1 MRVVAVL
8 GSHRNGGDSSKIAEG
23 IVKGLDLQA
32 RDEQVVVALNRC
44 RILPCL
50 ACDQC
55 KNEDCVIQ
63 DDFEAIMAEIEKAD
77 LVIFATPVYFNGVS
91 SMMKTFIDRAQ
102 QYFTSPDQFSEKT
115 RDVILIAT
123 GGAKEYDEQ
132 FEGIR
137 LNFKFFIQYLN
148 GKLWN
153 FIQVPGTD
161 KMPVDER
168 QDLMK
173 NMKLIGRQWRDL
185 YDARS

>member
-1 MRVVAVL
+1 MRVVVVL
-8 GSHRNGGDSSKIAEG
+8 GSHRKGGDSSKLAEG
-23 IVKGLDLQA
+23 VAQGLDLKA
-32 RDEQVVVALNRC
+32 TDEQVVVALNRC

-55 KNEDCVIQ
+55 KDDDCVIQ

-77 LVIFATPVYFNGVS
+77 LVVFATPVYFNGVS

-102 QYFTSPDQFSEKT
+102 QYFHGSQAFSEKS

-123 GGAKEYDEQ
+123 GGAEEYEEQ
-132 FEGIR
+132 FAGVR
-137 LNFKFFIQYLN
+137 LNFTFFIQYLN

-153 FIQVPGTD
+153 FVQVSGTD

-168 QDLMK
+168 QGLMK
-173 NMKLIGRQWRDL
+173 NMHMIGRQWREL

>member
-8 GSHRNGGDSSKIAEG
+8 GSHRNGGDSSKVAEG
-23 IVKGLDLQA
+23 IVQGLDLQPT
-32 RDEQVVVALNRC
+32 DEQVVVALNRC

-55 KNEDCVIQ
+55 RDEECVIQ
-63 DDFEAIMAEIEKAD
+63 DDFETVMAEIEKAD

-102 QYFTSPDQFSEKT
+102 QYFASPDKFSEKT
-115 RDVILIAT
+115 RDVILVAT
-123 GGAKEYDEQ
+123 GGAKEYEEQ
-132 FEGIR
+132 FEGVR

-161 KMPVDER
+161 QMPIHER
-168 QDLMK
+168 EELLDNL
-173 NMKLIGRQWRDL
+173 KLIGRQWRDL
-185 YDARS
+185 YDARR